1 MKTLTVS
8 EATKKLPTCLDRVYR
23 RHESFKVVK
32 NGIPYAHLV
41 PANGTGCTTHEFAD
55 DLAEAELT
63 AADRRVLA
71 SAIRRGRKQLKPLK
85 NPWGDPGQ
93 LPADCGG
100 TGKL

>member
-8 EATKKLPTCLDRVYR
+8 EVTKKLSTCLDRVYR

-63 AADRRVLA
+63 AADRRALA

-85 NPWGDPGQ
+85 NPWG
-93 LPADCGG
+93 
-100 TGKL
+100 

>member
-1 MKTLTVS
+1 MKTLTAS
-8 EATKKLPTCLDRVYR
+8 EARKNLPTCLDRVYR

-41 PANGTGCTTHEFAD
+41 PVNGAGCTTHEFAD

-63 AADRRVLA
+63 AADRRALA

-85 NPWGDPGQ
+85 NPWG
-93 LPADCGG
+93 
-100 TGKL
+100 